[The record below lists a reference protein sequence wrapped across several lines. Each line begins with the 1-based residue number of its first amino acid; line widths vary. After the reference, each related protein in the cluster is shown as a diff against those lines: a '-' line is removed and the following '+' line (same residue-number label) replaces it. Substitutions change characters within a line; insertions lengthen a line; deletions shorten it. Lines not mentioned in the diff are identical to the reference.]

1 MTYSCA
7 KQNPLTGL
15 SEETFATPYEEQH
28 KIGGRIK
35 GRGLKWFG
43 CFVGDSC
50 QKWGKDKI
58 YEPVQ
63 KYAAV
68 SSKSEFCNFTQIEMH
83 DVKRDEKLQTA
94 FYDICM
100 KSNHPNV
107 LICPDKGYFK
117 LGNETLRSDVNLL
130 KQLEEKLE
138 KNNNKGKRKKKKKR
152 RRKKKK
158 KGLRPRMKKGR
169 KKRISNRN
177 RRNRRRKKKWRKKGN
192 GFRSKKVTPTPAS
205 SRLAVTKLNDPE
217 VLLNKMMDPDEG
229 WSNVIFH

>member
-1 MTYSCA
+1 M
-7 KQNPLTGL
+7 
-15 SEETFATPYEEQH
+15 
-28 KIGGRIK
+28 
-35 GRGLKWFG
+35 
-43 CFVGDSC
+43 
-50 QKWGKDKI
+50 
-58 YEPVQ
+58 
-63 KYAAV
+63 
-68 SSKSEFCNFTQIEMH
+68 
-83 DVKRDEKLQTA
+83 
-94 FYDICM
+94 
-100 KSNHPNV
+100 
-107 LICPDKGYFK
+107 
-117 LGNETLRSDVNLL
+117 
-130 KQLEEKLE
+130 E

-169 KKRISNRN
+169 KKRR